1 MLSLINYYLSD
12 RCQRKQ
18 HCSNFVGQTP
28 RVSKAS
34 ALVPLSQ
41 QSLSRALPCKRNY
54 DHHNETMQLNPAV
67 KSATM
72 HSLSRR
78 KK

>member
-12 RCQRKQ
+12 RCHRKER
-18 HCSNFVGQTP
+18 CSSFVGQTP

-41 QSLSRALPCKRNY
+41 QRLSHALPCTRNY
-54 DHHNETMQLNPAV
+54 DHYNETKQLSLSV
-67 KSATM
+67 KNATM
-72 HSLSRR
+72 RSP
-78 KK
+78 